1 MATAKSRNASAKTKR
16 TRIAPGVRAEV
27 ERRLKTGASYREI
40 AAQLGVAD
48 GSVRKI
54 KKQMS
59 VDTLTP
65 LETDSGAV
73 TPADAAAD
81 VDGLALEGDL
91 KGLVRGI
98 INRALGVAKEAEK
111 DGNTTAAAKALR
123 DAVNA
128 LPGLI
133 RLEKA
138 EAENVDAVSI
148 PREKIDPEIEAIYG
162 RARTLASVELCPQ
175 CGRELRMAAVGAAR
189 EEKES

>member
-1 MATAKSRNASAKTKR
+1 MAAAKSRKASTKTKR
-16 TRIAPGVRAEV
+16 PRIAPGVRAEA
-27 ERRLKTGASYREI
+27 ERRLRTGVSYREI
-40 AAQLGVAD
+40 SAQLGIAD
-48 GSVRKI
+48 GSVRAI
-54 KKQMS
+54 KKALDS
-59 VDTLTP
+59 KEPTP
-65 LETDSGAV
+65 PTTDAV
-73 TPADAAAD
+73 PEIPPDAAAA

-91 KGLVRGI
+91 KSLVRGI

-138 EAENVDAVSI
+138 DAENVDAVSI
-148 PREKIDPEIEAIYG
+148 PRALIDSKIEAIYG
-162 RARTLASVELCPQ
+162 RIRTLASVEMCPH

-189 EEKES
+189 EKV